1 MIMKNIIRN
10 IFLVAMALV
19 LSQCYTEKIEEVTEI
34 PYDAIEEKL
43 VALRELQKELNETGV
58 ASVGFQAE
66 VDALLN
72 EINNFIPP
80 LPPNI
85 DPITYSIGI
94 VSAVRETGVI
104 GISGAIVSIDIAG
117 VRTTSTTDTDGQAI
131 FNDMRQ
137 GVVMVHVEAPGY
149 TDVSFVV
156 DLIGTSLSNVT
167 SAIALYPTTAANG
180 AVTIDGVLHFDTDR
194 TDDLL
199 PADPGYGIVG
209 YNTFAV
215 DEPSFDPAVRL
226 EQVAGLPDP
235 GNTVQ
240 DPLDARVQSW
250 RPLDQAAN
258 VFGFVQPNTNDY
270 GYIAAGTPGNIII
283 AIYEEMFVTTASDPT
298 DGSFQLVLPARSNVT
313 GVAGANNFRIQFEE
327 FNGSELYNRNQ
338 DETAPGVF
346 AFTTRTRTVAFVAL
360 YGKLDMGGSG
370 VINFNPGTGVPTFDL
385 ALVNYFAGT
394 FNSKGAN
401 TSLQGDFYMGARKI
415 DE

>member
-1 MIMKNIIRN
+1 MKKITKNIL
-10 IFLVAMALV
+10 LVFVALV

-85 DPITYSIGI
+85 DPITYSIGL

-104 GISGAIVSIDIAG
+104 GISGATVSIDIAG
-117 VRTTSTTDTDGQAI
+117 VRTTSITDTDGQAI

-156 DLIGTSLSNVT
+156 DLIGTTLANVT
-167 SAIALYPTTAANG
+167 STIALYPTTAANG
-180 AVTIDGVLHFDTDR
+180 AVTIDGVLHYDPDR

-209 YNTFAV
+209 YNTFV
-215 DEPSFDPAVRL
+215 GDEPPYEPAVRL
-226 EQVAGLPDP
+226 EQVAALPDP
-235 GNTVQ
+235 GNPVQ

-250 RPLDQAAN
+250 ETLDQAIS
-258 VFGFVQPNTNDY
+258 VFGFVQPNAFDY
-270 GYIAAGTPGNIII
+270 GYIGSGSAGNIII
-283 AIYEEMFVTTASDPT
+283 AIYEEMFVTATSDAT
-298 DGSFQLVLPARSNVT
+298 DGSFQLVLPSRSNV
-313 GVAGANNFRIQFEE
+313 GGGANNFRIHFED
-327 FNGSELYNRNQ
+327 FSGSEIYNRNE
-338 DETAPGVF
+338 DETTPGVF
-346 AFTTRTRTVAFVAL
+346 VYTTRTRTVTYVAL
-360 YGKLDMGGSG
+360 YGQLDMGSG
-370 VINFNPGTGVPTFDL
+370 VVNFNPGSPFNLT
-385 ALVNYFAGT
+385 LVNNFAGT

-401 TSLQGDFYMGARKI
+401 TTLESDFYLGARKI